1 VISSAMNEGMGTM
14 IFDNEPRNKEIL
26 SRMQKVIDK
35 GWNICIW
42 PDSVTCKDIN
52 DMILASIQKSR
63 LIEIINTNTYKS
75 LFAKTQLALWR
86 KT

>member
-1 VISSAMNEGMGTM
+1 MQGTGTM

-26 SRMQKVIDK
+26 SRMNKVVDK
-35 GWNICIW
+35 GWKICIW
-42 PDSVTCKDIN
+42 PDSVACKDIN
-52 DMILASIQKSR
+52 DMILASIQESR
-63 LIEIINTNTYKS
+63 LIEIINKNTYKN